1 MAGGRRH
8 HARVRELIR
17 ERVRAGMAAAKAR
30 RIGRRKV
37 PMAVQ
42 GQIRRLRAQG
52 LSVRKVAAEAG
63 VSVGTVMN
71 YGDASGN

>member
-1 MAGGRRH
+1 
-8 HARVRELIR
+8 
-17 ERVRAGMAAAKAR
+17 
-30 RIGRRKV
+30 
-37 PMAVQ
+37 MAVQ

-52 LSVRKVAAEAG
+52 LSVRKVAEEAG